1 MVDLESVCC
10 LSHILFV
17 GLVQGPLTR
26 GVIETFCVCTTQQI
40 KLMRRN
46 AVMAWMTC
54 IWCWDALSMTC
65 RHAVLS
71 VWAHVAVAAWGIN
84 NKCGANEPA
93 SAHHD

>member
-46 AVMAWMTC
+46 AVMA
-54 IWCWDALSMTC
+54 
-65 RHAVLS
+65 
-71 VWAHVAVAAWGIN
+71 
-84 NKCGANEPA
+84 
-93 SAHHD
+93 